1 MIFDYDDIIVEIN
14 HHQSVVD
21 LICLSLCN
29 KKLFKMIQSRRDCQQ
44 FYNHRQTITGGEY
57 FSLFINPSASA
68 NASLFNPS
76 ASANALLSNQ
86 LMMCGTHVL
95 DHILFKPTFL
105 DIKNVI
111 SVHGN
116 GYHAM
121 VWCRDGFYANYSIY
135 DTLDKLAYNIDDVN
149 AIAIGYEYH
158 FMLKKDGLYGKGTN
172 THGQLGLNTLGFI
185 VDPTRVAFF
194 DDIVINKIRCGRHHT
209 IVITDNHVYGFGK
222 NTSDQLGHH
231 DHVIVMPTILTLA
244 LLQNAPL
251 SCNND

>member
-14 HHQSVVD
+14 HHQFVVD

-29 KKLFKMIQSRRDCQQ
+29 KKLFKIIQSRRDCQQ

-57 FSLFINPSASA
+57 FSLFV
-68 NASLFNPS
+68 
-76 ASANALLSNQ
+76 NQ
-86 LMMCGTHVL
+86 DELMMCGTHVL

-185 VDPTRVAFF
+185 VDPTRIAFF
-194 DDIVINKIRCGRHHT
+194 DNIPIVKVRCGRHHT

-231 DHVIVMPTILTLA
+231 DH
-244 LLQNAPL
+244 
-251 SCNND
+251 